1 MSIKFPEHFPSKE
14 KMIEILHKTIEKSW
28 KNNYSSNNIERWLSN
43 FDGRVFSIDEEQR
56 LALWLLCNYTYY
68 SSEDVN
74 HLCRV
79 LYNKLI
85 HDMISNNYLNLN
97 AFNQDIKNVYFS
109 SIGSASESG
118 GLILYHFRQESM
130 LSVDRFVYPSTVKP
144 NDKNILVF
152 IDDVTISGSTALRH
166 FFKHLEKQK
175 YRKAYYITL
184 MASTEAIN
192 TLKEKNIDVVY
203 CSILDERDK
212 CFSEKSMVF
221 NRFRELK
228 DITKDMVEEYVKDPQ
243 VKGIWC
249 VPKYSNPS
257 GIIYSDEVIRR
268 YVCQAPMAEESE
280 WRYFTMSSSSLPY
293 LSYTK
298 NLDTSPVPSF
308 SGNLSPSS

>member
-85 HDMISNNYLNLN
+85 HDMISNNFLNLN
-97 AFNQDIKNVYFS
+97 AFNEDIKNVYFS
-109 SIGSASESG
+109 SIGSASDSG

-152 IDDVTISGSTALRH
+152 IDDVTIRVYNAPHNSSGIGMYSEDGVLVGD
-166 FFKHLEKQK
+166 
-175 YRKAYYITL
+175 YRIYKKDY
-184 MASTEAIN
+184 
-192 TLKEKNIDVVY
+192 K
-203 CSILDERDK
+203 
-212 CFSEKSMVF
+212 KS
-221 NRFRELK
+221 K
-228 DITKDMVEEYVKDPQ
+228 TKD
-243 VKGIWC
+243 
-249 VPKYSNPS
+249 N
-257 GIIYSDEVIRR
+257 IYIYKRKE
-268 YVCQAPMAEESE
+268 
-280 WRYFTMSSSSLPY
+280 
-293 LSYTK
+293 
-298 NLDTSPVPSF
+298 
-308 SGNLSPSS
+308 

>member
-228 DITKDMVEEYVKDPQ
+228 DITKHMVEK
-243 VKGIWC
+243 
-249 VPKYSNPS
+249 
-257 GIIYSDEVIRR
+257 
-268 YVCQAPMAEESE
+268 
-280 WRYFTMSSSSLPY
+280 
-293 LSYTK
+293 
-298 NLDTSPVPSF
+298 
-308 SGNLSPSS
+308 

>member
-228 DITKDMVEEYVKDPQ
+228 DITKHMVEEYGKNIVDSPDKPLGFNDGAYMFGFYYNTP
-243 VKGIWC
+243 
-249 VPKYSNPS
+249 NN
-257 GIIYSDEVIRR
+257 
-268 YVCQAPMAEESE
+268 
-280 WRYFTMSSSSLPY
+280 SLPIFWSKKEWY
-293 LSYTK
+293 PIFERKVKLYNAKDIELSNK
-298 NLDTSPVPSF
+298 F
-308 SGNLSPSS
+308 I

>member
-1 MSIKFPEHFPSKE
+1 
-14 KMIEILHKTIEKSW
+14 
-28 KNNYSSNNIERWLSN
+28 
-43 FDGRVFSIDEEQR
+43 
-56 LALWLLCNYTYY
+56 
-68 SSEDVN
+68 
-74 HLCRV
+74 
-79 LYNKLI
+79 
-85 HDMISNNYLNLN
+85 MISNNYLNLN

-166 FFKHLEKQK
+166 FFKYLEKQK

-228 DITKDMVEEYVKDPQ
+228 DITKDMVEEYGKNIVDPPD
-243 VKGIWC
+243 KPLGFNDGAYMFGFYYNT
-249 VPKYSNPS
+249 PNN
-257 GIIYSDEVIRR
+257 
-268 YVCQAPMAEESE
+268 
-280 WRYFTMSSSSLPY
+280 SLPIFWSKKEWY
-293 LSYTK
+293 PIFERKVKLYNAKDIELSNK
-298 NLDTSPVPSF
+298 F
-308 SGNLSPSS
+308 I